1 MDALRALGVRCE
13 IDEQVDTTVTVVPP
27 SDGRFHGGA
36 KVFCGLAG
44 TVMRFVPG
52 LAMFADGPVDFDG
65 DEQAYARP
73 MKPVLDGLEQLG
85 ACIEYHGEE
94 GRLPFT
100 ITPPQTVSQCAEP
113 SVVSIDSSGSSQFIS
128 GLLLIGSRVPGGLEL
143 HHTGEKTPSLPHIR
157 MTVADLQGSGVR
169 ANADEWHVD
178 PKRVCIVGF
187 SAGGMVCAS
196 LATQWKT
203 GPFAGLAGA
212 RPEDIRP
219 DAVVLGYPLL
229 DLAYVRDM
237 QTRDPRIDL
246 RVPKTGGK
254 TGRDLLNDY
263 LSMVTGGEATDEHL
277 ADICPTTHVSRQM
290 PPTFVWGVSDDKTAP
305 IAQVYPFA
313 QRMAEEGVACEMHV
327 FDQGGH
333 GLSLGNANTAID
345 NEDKQVAVRPWIRL
359 AFRFLERHM

>member
-1 MDALRALGVRCE
+1 MIIENHALWGEEPTEDYPA
-13 IDEQVDTTVTVVPP
+13 TFT
-27 SDGRFHGGA
+27 
-36 KVFCGLAG
+36 
-44 TVMRFVPG
+44 
-52 LAMFADGPVDFDG
+52 
-65 DEQAYARP
+65 Y
-73 MKPVLDGLEQLG
+73 LG
-85 ACIEYHGEE
+85 AEPLPDKPN
-94 GRLPFT
+94 GRRPAVIICGGGGFT
-100 ITPPQTVSQCAEP
+100 HIAPHEQDPVAFAFLDRGYQAFVLNYVTSATGDVSFPHPQA
-113 SVVSIDSSGSSQFIS
+113 D
-128 GLLLIGSRVPGGLEL
+128 RA
-143 HHTGEKTPSLPHIR
+143 K
-157 MTVADLQGSGVR
+157 MVATVR

-187 SAGGMVCAS
+187 SAGGMICAS

-290 PPTFVWGVSDDKTAP
+290 PPTFVWGVRTTRRRRSRRSTRLRSAWP
-305 IAQVYPFA
+305 RRVLHA
-313 QRMAEEGVACEMHV
+313 RCTSLTRVA
-327 FDQGGH
+327 
-333 GLSLGNANTAID
+333 T
-345 NEDKQVAVRPWIRL
+345 
-359 AFRFLERHM
+359 AFRSATPIPRSTTRTSRFPSVPGSAWPSASWNAICKSRLLARFKKSA

>member
-1 MDALRALGVRCE
+1 MFLRHGFKWGTLEGEKQGRIICAKGAHIIVENHALWGEEPTEEYPATFTYLGAE
-13 IDEQVDTTVTVVPP
+13 PLPDKPN
-27 SDGRFHGGA
+27 GRRPAVIVCGGGA
-36 KVFCGLAG
+36 FTHIAPHEQDPVAFAFLDHGYQA
-44 TVMRFVPG
+44 FV
-52 LAMFADGPVDFDG
+52 LNYVTSSTG
-65 DEQAYARP
+65 DVSFP
-73 MKPVLDGLEQLG
+73 
-85 ACIEYHGEE
+85 H
-94 GRLPFT
+94 
-100 ITPPQTVSQCAEP
+100 PQ
-113 SVVSIDSSGSSQFIS
+113 
-128 GLLLIGSRVPGGLEL
+128 
-143 HHTGEKTPSLPHIR
+143 
-157 MTVADLQGSGVR
+157 ADLAKMVATVR

-178 PKRVCIVGF
+178 PKRVCVVGF
-187 SAGGMVCAS
+187 SAGGMICAS

-203 GPFAGLAGA
+203 GPFAALAGA
-212 RPEDIRP
+212 RPDDIRP

-229 DLAYVRDM
+229 DFAYVRDM

-333 GLSLGNANTAID
+333 GLSLGNANTAVD

-359 AFRFLERHM
+359 AFRFLERHGF

>member
-1 MDALRALGVRCE
+1 
-13 IDEQVDTTVTVVPP
+13 
-27 SDGRFHGGA
+27 
-36 KVFCGLAG
+36 
-44 TVMRFVPG
+44 
-52 LAMFADGPVDFDG
+52 
-65 DEQAYARP
+65 
-73 MKPVLDGLEQLG
+73 
-85 ACIEYHGEE
+85 
-94 GRLPFT
+94 
-100 ITPPQTVSQCAEP
+100 
-113 SVVSIDSSGSSQFIS
+113 
-128 GLLLIGSRVPGGLEL
+128 
-143 HHTGEKTPSLPHIR
+143 
-157 MTVADLQGSGVR
+157 MT
-169 ANADEWHVD
+169 
-178 PKRVCIVGF
+178 
-187 SAGGMVCAS
+187 
-196 LATQWKT
+196 
-203 GPFAGLAGA
+203 GA

-277 ADICPTTHVSRQM
+277 TDICPTTHVSRQM

-305 IAQVYPFA
+305 VAQVYPFA

-333 GLSLGNANTAID
+333 GLSLGNANTAVD

>member
-1 MDALRALGVRCE
+1 MALWGEEPTEDYPATFTYLGAEPLPDKPNGRRPAVIICGGGGFTH
-13 IDEQVDTTVTVVPP
+13 IAPHEQDPVAFAFFG
-27 SDGRFHGGA
+27 SR
-36 KVFCGLAG
+36 L
-44 TVMRFVPG
+44 PG
-52 LAMFADGPVDFDG
+52 LCA
-65 DEQAYARP
+65 
-73 MKPVLDGLEQLG
+73 QL
-85 ACIEYHGEE
+85 C
-94 GRLPFT
+94 
-100 ITPPQTVSQCAEP
+100 
-113 SVVSIDSSGSSQFIS
+113 D
-128 GLLLIGSRVPGGLEL
+128 EL
-143 HHTGEKTPSLPHIR
+143 HGRRELSGTRRRDLAK
-157 MTVADLQGSGVR
+157 MVATVR

-187 SAGGMVCAS
+187 SAGGMICAS

-203 GPFAGLAGA
+203 GPFAGFAGA

-277 ADICPTTHVSRQM
+277 TDICPTTHVSRQM

-333 GLSLGNANTAID
+333 GLSLGNANTAVD
-345 NEDKQVAVRPWIRL
+345 NEDKQVSVRPWIRL
-359 AFRFLERHM
+359 AFRFLERHL

>member
-1 MDALRALGVRCE
+1 MIVENHSLWGEEPTEEYPATFTYLGAE
-13 IDEQVDTTVTVVPP
+13 PLPDKPN
-27 SDGRFHGGA
+27 GRRPAVIICGGGA
-36 KVFCGLAG
+36 FTHIAPHEQDPVAFAFLDHGYQA
-44 TVMRFVPG
+44 FV
-52 LAMFADGPVDFDG
+52 LNYVTSSTG
-65 DEQAYARP
+65 DVSFP
-73 MKPVLDGLEQLG
+73 
-85 ACIEYHGEE
+85 H
-94 GRLPFT
+94 
-100 ITPPQTVSQCAEP
+100 PQ
-113 SVVSIDSSGSSQFIS
+113 
-128 GLLLIGSRVPGGLEL
+128 
-143 HHTGEKTPSLPHIR
+143 
-157 MTVADLQGSGVR
+157 ADLAKMVATVR

-178 PKRVCIVGF
+178 PKRVCVVGF
-187 SAGGMVCAS
+187 SAGGMICAS

-203 GPFAGLAGA
+203 GPFAALAGA
-212 RPEDIRP
+212 RPDDIRP

-229 DLAYVRDM
+229 DFAYVRDL

-333 GLSLGNANTAID
+333 GLSLGNANTAVD

-359 AFRFLERHM
+359 AFRFLERHGF

>member
-1 MDALRALGVRCE
+1 
-13 IDEQVDTTVTVVPP
+13 
-27 SDGRFHGGA
+27 
-36 KVFCGLAG
+36 
-44 TVMRFVPG
+44 
-52 LAMFADGPVDFDG
+52 
-65 DEQAYARP
+65 
-73 MKPVLDGLEQLG
+73 
-85 ACIEYHGEE
+85 
-94 GRLPFT
+94 
-100 ITPPQTVSQCAEP
+100 
-113 SVVSIDSSGSSQFIS
+113 
-128 GLLLIGSRVPGGLEL
+128 
-143 HHTGEKTPSLPHIR
+143 
-157 MTVADLQGSGVR
+157 
-169 ANADEWHVD
+169 
-178 PKRVCIVGF
+178 
-187 SAGGMVCAS
+187 
-196 LATQWKT
+196 
-203 GPFAGLAGA
+203 
-212 RPEDIRP
+212 
-219 DAVVLGYPLL
+219 
-229 DLAYVRDM
+229 M

-333 GLSLGNANTAID
+333 GLSLGNANTAVD